1 MKTAKL
7 LLAFAAAVFAL
18 VAAFL
23 WYKSSVVRVKPAVT
37 NSGEFASARIM
48 VSEGQK
54 DSGFIATAREQ
65 TRWSKWAAVAA
76 CISAIFQEIALLLP
90 Q

>member
-1 MKTAKL
+1 MKTVKSL
-7 LLAFAAAVFAL
+7 LTFAATVFAL

-23 WYKSSVVRVKPAVT
+23 WYKSSVVRVKPTLT
-37 NSGEFASARIM
+37 NPGELASARIV
-48 VSEGQK
+48 VSEDQK
-54 DSGFIATAREQ
+54 DLDFIATTRVQA
-65 TRWSKWAAVAA
+65 RWSKWAAVAA

>member
-1 MKTAKL
+1 MKTAKS

-23 WYKSSVVRVKPAVT
+23 WYKSSVVRVKPAPT
-37 NSGEFASARIM
+37 NPGGLASAKIV

-54 DSGFIATAREQ
+54 DLDFIATTREQ

-76 CISAIFQEIALLLP
+76 CVSAICQEIALLLP
-90 Q
+90 K

>member
-1 MKTAKL
+1 MKIAKS

-23 WYKSSVVRVKPAVT
+23 WYKSSVVHVKPAPT
-37 NSGEFASARIM
+37 NPGEFASAKIV

-54 DSGFIATAREQ
+54 ELDFIATTREQ

-76 CISAIFQEIALLLP
+76 CISAICQEIALLLP

>member
-1 MKTAKL
+1 MKIAKS
-7 LLAFAAAVFAL
+7 LLAFTAAVFAL

-23 WYKSSVVRVKPAVT
+23 WYKSSVVRVKPAPM
-37 NSGEFASARIM
+37 SPGESAGAKIV

-54 DSGFIATAREQ
+54 DLDFVATVREQ

-76 CISAIFQEIALLLP
+76 CISAICQEIALLLP